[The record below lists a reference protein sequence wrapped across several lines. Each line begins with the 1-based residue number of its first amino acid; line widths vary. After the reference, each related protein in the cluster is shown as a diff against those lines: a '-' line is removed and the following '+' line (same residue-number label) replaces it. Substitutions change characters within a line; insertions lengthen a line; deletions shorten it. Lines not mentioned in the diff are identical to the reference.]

1 MSLMGQIQT
10 TQHVRVGGSLF
21 FSKAAVAAGSN
32 ANPSFGSLTR
42 GGPIE

>member
-1 MSLMGQIQT
+1 MPLMGQIQT

-21 FSKAAVAAGSN
+21 FKAAVAAASN